1 MNLAFY
7 LNISPNLLRK
17 ILLGILLGSSV
28 ISYPLFALDESWP
41 NKPIKMLIGFPP
53 GGGSD
58 LVARLMA
65 KELGDRLNQNVL
77 VDNRPGA
84 GGNIASD
91 IAAKSSPDGYTLLFI
106 SSAHSSSS
114 AMKKDL
120 PFNPVDDFSWL
131 SAVVTYPLVVLASS
145 NGDIKSF
152 DDFISKAKENP
163 GKYTFSSSGV
173 GTAMHLVGQWMMSE
187 AGLDVVHVPFKG
199 GTAPITELIAGRVD
213 LMVDTMPLGS
223 GIIKDGRA
231 KGIGATAPKGVVS
244 AFNIPS
250 IENSVPGIEFLSWL
264 GIAGP
269 ANMSPLIRDRLN
281 KEINYILS
289 KPEVKRRLNDL
300 GTTPYGTSPEEFK
313 AIVTNNI
320 SFFKKVIAKEKIIQ
334 N

>member
-1 MNLAFY
+1 
-7 LNISPNLLRK
+7 
-17 ILLGILLGSSV
+17 
-28 ISYPLFALDESWP
+28 
-41 NKPIKMLIGFPP
+41 
-53 GGGSD
+53 
-58 LVARLMA
+58 
-65 KELGDRLNQNVL
+65 
-77 VDNRPGA
+77 
-84 GGNIASD
+84 
-91 IAAKSSPDGYTLLFI
+91 
-106 SSAHSSSS
+106 
-114 AMKKDL
+114 
-120 PFNPVDDFSWL
+120 
-131 SAVVTYPLVVLASS
+131 
-145 NGDIKSF
+145 
-152 DDFISKAKENP
+152 
-163 GKYTFSSSGV
+163 
-173 GTAMHLVGQWMMSE
+173 MHLVGQWMMSE

-313 AIVTNNI
+313 VIVTNNI